1 MRDVETC
8 GDNLVVMGRLSGAG
22 LPLTDHPFT
31 YQQNIGNVSGMITH
45 HIHVTISKSSWLC
58 TDEMA
63 FIYAWLTRNK
73 EGSKYFSVVHSAV
86 TARTQ
91 MIQSLVHSLSLGN
104 GLNKTKHDELVANME
119 ALEEFFECNLD
130 LFEKN
135 SLSMN
140 TTKLMFIGNLL

>member
-1 MRDVETC
+1 MRDIEIC
-8 GDNLVVMGRLSGAG
+8 GDNLVVMGGLSGAG
-22 LPLTDHPFT
+22 LPITDCPFT

-45 HIHVTISKSSWLC
+45 HIHVTVSKSSWLR
-58 TDEMA
+58 TDKMA
-63 FIYAWLTRNK
+63 LIYAWLMRNK

-91 MIQSLVHSLSLGN
+91 TIQSLVYLLSSRN

-119 ALEEFFECNLD
+119 SLEEFFKCNLD

-140 TTKLMFIGNLL
+140 TTKLMFIGNHL